1 MKFQSVEGSRVVK
14 YSASRPG
21 FISDFVVPLCV
32 AAGFAIVFAAVW
44 AYVGYRDVGLAIGT
58 LIWSGTFYWR
68 IRVCDARSW
77 STEETIIPPA
87 MHDNQSGEPGF
98 VVVDPNRARDEARRQ
113 GHDSEAQRYRD
124 LITLAA
130 QEKTS
135 LKKLAPY
142 GFSRREIEDKRV
154 KLISW
159 GIADWEDYKNKSWK
173 LILPLDQALAAFQ
186 DHTAPLKWG
195 E

>member
-1 MKFQSVEGSRVVK
+1 
-14 YSASRPG
+14 
-21 FISDFVVPLCV
+21 VPFLQ
-32 AAGFAIVFAAVW
+32 ATAIAGVLLIAW
-44 AYVGYRDVGLAIGT
+44 WYVGYVEVGAFIGAVVW
-58 LIWSGTFYWR
+58 IVMFIWR
-68 IRVCDARSW
+68 IMQSDKTCPQI
-77 STEETIIPPA
+77 ETLFGVDLN
-87 MHDNQSGEPGF
+87 HDQQIGEPGF

-113 GHDSEAQRYRD
+113 GHDDEAQRYRD

-130 QEKTS
+130 QSKTS

-173 LILPLDQALAAFQ
+173 LILPLDKALAAFQ
-186 DHTAPLKWG
+186 EAQAPHTWG